1 MRNTIPLTKRKR
13 MELMRRANSRTG
25 RAEDAQR
32 ARVIL
37 LLAEGRTWDVVCEH
51 VACSR
56 GFVAS
61 WSQRF
66 ADARLAGLYRRCQ

>member
-1 MRNTIPLTKRKR
+1 MRNTSTLTNRER

-25 RAEDAQR
+25 RADDARR

-37 LLAEGRTWDVVCEH
+37 RLAEGRTWAGVGEH

-66 ADARLAGLYRRCQ
+66 ADGRLAGL

>member
-1 MRNTIPLTKRKR
+1 
-13 MELMRRANSRTG
+13 MELMRRATSRTG
-25 RAEDAQR
+25 RAEDAR
-32 ARVIL
+32 WARVML

-51 VACSR
+51 LACNR

-66 ADARLAGLYRRCQ
+66 ADARLAGLYSCHRGQARCA